1 MIKLM
6 NKSLELEHSD
16 NGFDY
21 IQVVFKLLKSD
32 ELYNN
37 FVKLSS
43 EISSLDKIQTIVDSY
58 P

>member
-1 MIKLM
+1 MIKLI

-16 NGFDY
+16 DDFDY
-21 IQVVFKLLKSD
+21 IQVICKLLKSN

-43 EISSLDKIQTIVDSY
+43 DISSLDKIQTIVDRY

>member
-1 MIKLM
+1 MIKLI

-21 IQVVFKLLKSD
+21 IQVVFKLLKFD
-32 ELYNN
+32 ELHNN

>member
-1 MIKLM
+1 MIKLI
-6 NKSLELEHSD
+6 NKSLELEHWNND
-16 NGFDY
+16 FDY
-21 IQVVFKLLKSD
+21 IQVIFKLLKSD

-43 EISSLDKIQTIVDSY
+43 EISSLDKVQTIVDSY

>member
-1 MIKLM
+1 MIKLI

-16 NGFDY
+16 NDFDY

>member
-1 MIKLM
+1 MIKLI

>member
-1 MIKLM
+1 MIKLV

-16 NGFDY
+16 NDFDY
-21 IQVVFKLLKSD
+21 IQVVFKLLKYD

>member
-1 MIKLM
+1 
-6 NKSLELEHSD
+6 LELEHSD

-21 IQVVFKLLKSD
+21 IQVVFKLLKFD